1 MLPPDAPS
9 RSDLHLLF
17 IPLALAGGV
26 ATAVLSSLSLV
37 VGAAVGSLLA
47 SLAVVDGLAIH
58 PPTRE

>member
-17 IPLALAGGV
+17 IPLALVGGV

-37 VGAAVGSLLA
+37 VGVGVGSLLA
-47 SLAVVDGLAIH
+47 GLAVLVGIAIH
-58 PPTRE
+58 PPTQN